1 MGISLVK
8 SDATNKDLRNAI
20 EKAYPFACKQLE
32 SKVLARK
39 LRGRTDQETAR
50 NIFNWVVTNIKYNK
64 DGVNQIVRLPSG
76 ILRTKEGDC
85 KSMSLLIAS
94 LLANNGITPTF
105 IYTSYRPDPTPSHI
119 YVEMQDGTI
128 LDAVW
133 RRFNSEKKPTHKYK
147 KIMDISYLSGIDGC
161 SCGVG
166 AIQLKKPAFLQKKTT
181 TTPTTKKPLINL
193 SKVGQGVKKVGLSA
207 GRTLFLTMIK
217 NNLDGTASKLA
228 TGNITSQTALW
239 KKAGG
244 DAVALGNAIKT
255 GASKKPKKL
264 NFLPKLKG
272 ILLKKKINGIGEDVD
287 KETINAI
294 RLVATG
300 TGTAIGSSVPAV
312 GNVVGAGAGAS
323 FGEVLIIV
331 LPMIKEMIAKT
342 PNAEAVS
349 ENAPPVVSSGNDLPP
364 DEPNATDG
372 SGNADGGSGAGAG
385 AGTSKMLLY
394 GALAVGGFLLYKN
407 FKK

>member
-8 SDATNKDLRNAI
+8 SNATNKDLRNAI

-64 DGVNQIVRLPSG
+64 DGANQIVRLPSG

-133 RRFNSEKKPTHKYK
+133 RRYNSEKTPTHKYK

-161 SCGVG
+161 SCGLG
-166 AIQLKKPAFLQKKTT
+166 AINLKPKQKTT
-181 TTPTTKKPLINL
+181 QTKKPLINL

-207 GRTLFLTMIK
+207 GRTLFLAMIK

-228 TGNITSQTALW
+228 TGNVTSQMALW

-244 DAVALGNAIKT
+244 DSTALGNAIKT
-255 GASKKPKKL
+255 GASKPAKKL

-287 KETINAI
+287 KQTINAI

-385 AGTSKMLLY
+385 MDTSKMLLY
-394 GALAVGGFLLYKN
+394 GAIAVGGFLLYKN

>member
-8 SDATNKDLRNAI
+8 NNATNKDLRNAI

-64 DGVNQIVRLPSG
+64 DGANQIVRLPSG

-133 RRFNSEKKPTHKYK
+133 RRFNSEKTPTHKYK

-161 SCGVG
+161 SCGLG
-166 AIQLKKPAFLQKKTT
+166 ATNPKKPN
-181 TTPTTKKPLINL
+181 KKPIINL

-207 GRTLFLTMIK
+207 GRTLFLAMIK

-228 TGNITSQTALW
+228 TGNVTSQMALW

-244 DAVALGNAIKT
+244 DSTALGNAIKT
-255 GASKKPKKL
+255 GASKPAKKL

-287 KETINAI
+287 KQTINAI

-385 AGTSKMLLY
+385 MDTSKMLLY

>member
-64 DGVNQIVRLPSG
+64 DGANQIVRLPSG

-133 RRFNSEKKPTHKYK
+133 RRFNSEKTPTHKYK

-161 SCGVG
+161 SCGLG
-166 AIQLKKPAFLQKKTT
+166 ATNPKKPNKPNKGDKPKGQGLKKY
-181 TTPTTKKPLINL
+181 
-193 SKVGQGVKKVGLSA
+193 GLSA

-228 TGNITSQTALW
+228 TGNITNQTALW

-244 DAVALGNAIKT
+244 DPVALGNAIKT
-255 GASKKPKKL
+255 GASKRPKKL
-264 NFLPKLKG
+264 NFLTKIKG
-272 ILLKKKINGIGEDVD
+272 ILLKKRIKGIGEDVD
-287 KETINAI
+287 KETIKAI

-312 GNVVGAGAGAS
+312 GNLVGAGAGAS
-323 FGEVLIIV
+323 FGEVLIVI
-331 LPMIKEMIAKT
+331 LPMIKEMVAKT
-342 PNAEAVS
+342 PTTEAVS
-349 ENAPPVVSSGNDLPP
+349 EDAPPVVSSGNDLPP

-372 SGNADGGSGAGAG
+372 SGAEDNSDSGAGAG
-385 AGTSKMLLY
+385 MNTSKMLLY

>member
-64 DGVNQIVRLPSG
+64 DGANQIVRLPSG

-133 RRFNSEKKPTHKYK
+133 RRFNSEKTPTHKYK

-161 SCGVG
+161 SCGLG
-166 AIQLKKPAFLQKKTT
+166 AIKLKPKQKTTQPKKPI
-181 TTPTTKKPLINL
+181 INL
-193 SKVGQGVKKVGLSA
+193 KKVGQGVKKYGLSA

-217 NNLDGTASKLA
+217 NNLDGTASKLS

-287 KETINAI
+287 KQTINAI

-323 FGEVLIIV
+323 FGEVLIII

-372 SGNADGGSGAGAG
+372 SGAEDNSGSGAG
-385 AGTSKMLLY
+385 AGTSKILLY

>member
-64 DGVNQIVRLPSG
+64 DGANQIVRLPSG

-133 RRFNSEKKPTHKYK
+133 RRYNSEKTPTHKYK

-161 SCGVG
+161 SCGLG
-166 AIQLKKPAFLQKKTT
+166 AINLKPKQKTT
-181 TTPTTKKPLINL
+181 QTKKPLINL

-207 GRTLFLTMIK
+207 GRTLFLAMIK

-287 KETINAI
+287 KETIKAI

-342 PNAEAVS
+342 PTTEAVG

-372 SGNADGGSGAGAG
+372 SGAEDNSGAGAGAG

>member
-1 MGISLVK
+1 MPISK
-8 SDATNKDLRNAI
+8 TISTNGTNPQLQSAI
-20 EKAYPFACKQLE
+20 ERILPKAVAQRE
-32 SKVLARK
+32 SKILARK
-39 LRGRTDQETAR
+39 LKGANDYATSR
-50 NIFNWVVTNIKYNK
+50 NIFNWVLTNIKYK
-64 DGVNQIVRLPSG
+64 QDGSNQVIKLPSALL
-76 ILRTKEGDC
+76 IVKEGDC

-133 RRFNSEKKPTHKYK
+133 RRFNSEKTPTHKYK

-161 SCGVG
+161 SCGLG
-166 AIQLKKPAFLQKKTT
+166 AIKLKPKQKTT
-181 TTPTTKKPLINL
+181 QPKKPLINL

-207 GRTLFLTMIK
+207 GRTLFLAMIK

-287 KETINAI
+287 KETIKAI

-342 PNAEAVS
+342 PTTEAVG

-372 SGNADGGSGAGAG
+372 SGAEDNSGAGAG

>member
-1 MGISLVK
+1 
-8 SDATNKDLRNAI
+8 
-20 EKAYPFACKQLE
+20 
-32 SKVLARK
+32 
-39 LRGRTDQETAR
+39 
-50 NIFNWVVTNIKYNK
+50 
-64 DGVNQIVRLPSG
+64 
-76 ILRTKEGDC
+76 
-85 KSMSLLIAS
+85 
-94 LLANNGITPTF
+94 
-105 IYTSYRPDPTPSHI
+105 
-119 YVEMQDGTI
+119 
-128 LDAVW
+128 
-133 RRFNSEKKPTHKYK
+133 
-147 KIMDISYLSGIDGC
+147 MDISYLSGIDGC

-166 AIQLKKPAFLQKKTT
+166 AIQVKKPAFLQKKPA

-207 GRTLFLTMIK
+207 GRTLFLAMIK

-244 DAVALGNAIKT
+244 DPIALGKAITT
-255 GASKKPKKL
+255 GASKPAKKL

-272 ILLKKKINGIGEDVD
+272 ILLKKKINGIGENVD

-385 AGTSKMLLY
+385 MDTSKMLLY
-394 GALAVGGFLLYKN
+394 GAIAVGGFLLYKN